1 MDFLSDMS
9 FSGFSLVPYRLFSYY
24 YRISYPF
31 LCYGFCSLR
40 TNDNAFRL
48 VDLYAL
54 FFFNRQLTFRRRF
67 FSWWPTIVYC
77 VFCVLL
83 RGYFLVQPLHI
94 CAAQTIWI
102 SLFLAHIQLFFSE
115 FCYFQPIFT
124 IFLWNVQLKQ
134 IQKLSPTTVNVRI

>member
-1 MDFLSDMS
+1 MINIPPRLLPLSDLTSITGLRIFIPDMS

-54 FFFNRQLTFRRRF
+54 FFFNRQLIFWRRF

-83 RGYFLVQPLHI
+83 VMIVVCPKL
-94 CAAQTIWI
+94 
-102 SLFLAHIQLFFSE
+102 FSE
-115 FCYFQPIFT
+115 NTHSAICT
-124 IFLWNVQLKQ
+124 AN
-134 IQKLSPTTVNVRI
+134 IQ